1 MTSNGN
7 GAKHRKSPSSTKQN
21 GRQSNGSG
29 VELNTNQSSSQLR
42 FNGSVW
48 CNLDIALRNL
58 DQLFGR
64 VVQPLGLTII
74 EWYILRA
81 LYERDGQHA
90 SELARA
96 VGRAATSFTPNLD
109 KLQDKGLLER
119 RPDPGDRRAV
129 RIFLTDNA
137 EAVRDVIL
145 DSAEYIDD
153 QVREWFSEDEFASF
167 QSVVATLQTV
177 EPDYSVE
184 PASLVHHGGTL
195 VTA

>member
-1 MTSNGN
+1 MSNLV
-7 GAKHRKSPSSTKQN
+7 Q
-21 GRQSNGSG
+21 
-29 VELNTNQSSSQLR
+29 SQLR

-64 VVQPLGLTII
+64 AIQPLGLTII

-109 KLQDKGLLER
+109 KLQDKGFIER
-119 RPDPGDRRAV
+119 RPDPTDRRAV
-129 RIFLTDNA
+129 HIYLTSVA
-137 EAVRDVIL
+137 EQHREDVL
-145 DSAEYIDD
+145 DSARQIDAQIRRMFPERD
-153 QVREWFSEDEFASF
+153 FDVF
-167 QSVVATLQTV
+167 QNIVAQLQLI
-177 EPDYSVE
+177 EPDYSDT
-184 PASLVHHGGTL
+184 GGE
-195 VTA
+195 VRQAVRRGNGRGNR

>member
-1 MTSNGN
+1 MR
-7 GAKHRKSPSSTKQN
+7 AKVPT
-21 GRQSNGSG
+21 
-29 VELNTNQSSSQLR
+29 QLR
-42 FNGSVW
+42 FNGSIW

-109 KLQDKGLLER
+109 KLQQKGLIER
-119 RPDPGDRRAV
+119 RPDPTDRRAV
-129 RIFLTDNA
+129 HIFLTDAAEKYRKDVTQSA
-137 EAVRDVIL
+137 EAIDAQLCDLFNEDDLEVFHSVLVR
-145 DSAEYIDD
+145 
-153 QVREWFSEDEFASF
+153 
-167 QSVVATLQTV
+167 LQTV
-177 EPDYSVE
+177 EPDYSGESMIARNEVRTNRRDPLHARE
-184 PASLVHHGGTL
+184 NGGSPR
-195 VTA
+195 

>member
-1 MTSNGN
+1 MSNM
-7 GAKHRKSPSSTKQN
+7 
-21 GRQSNGSG
+21 
-29 VELNTNQSSSQLR
+29 VQSSLR

-64 VVQPLGLTII
+64 AIQPLGLTII

-109 KLQDKGLLER
+109 KLQQKGFIER
-119 RPDPGDRRAV
+119 RPDPTDRRAV
-129 RIFLTDNA
+129 HIYLTSLA
-137 EAVRDVIL
+137 EQHREEVL
-145 DSAEYIDD
+145 NSARLVD
-153 QVREWFSEDEFASF
+153 QQIRKMFSDEEFETF
-167 QSVVATLQTV
+167 QSIVAYLQTL
-177 EPDYSVE
+177 EPDYSE
-184 PASLVHHGGTL
+184 NSSDYKNGQHGDRRG
-195 VTA
+195 

>member
-1 MTSNGN
+1 M
-7 GAKHRKSPSSTKQN
+7 
-21 GRQSNGSG
+21 
-29 VELNTNQSSSQLR
+29 NTNQSSSQLR